1 MIRRTTRKL
10 AILSLASG
18 IATLTIG
25 SAAMPAHAAPPTH
38 VMNIVKDITAT
49 IPPLAECPAGN
60 VASIDLVFQDSFHL
74 IFTDTTFH
82 VTDTETG
89 TFTGRSADGDVLTTG
104 HFTTTSAHQGT
115 GFPAETL
122 TSNINATGK
131 AIDGSLVRVQIA
143 QHFTITPDGDVTAS
157 FTRVNCS

>member
-1 MIRRTTRKL
+1 MIRRSTCKL

-18 IATLTIG
+18 IAALAIG
-25 SAAMPAHAAPPTH
+25 SAAAPAHAAPPTH

-89 TFTGRSADGDVLTTG
+89 TFTGRSAGGEVLTAG
-104 HFTTTSAHQGT
+104 HFTTTSAHQGP
-115 GFPAETL
+115 GFPTEIL

-131 AIDGSLVRVQIA
+131 AIDGSLVRVHIA
-143 QHFTITPDGDVTAS
+143 HHFTITPDGDVTAN
-157 FTRVNCS
+157 FTMVNCG